1 MLIILTLVL
10 ILALVFYAANS
21 LCITRGHSFIGRNTL
36 KKMSKWQRRRLDIWK
51 TAFAKSLL
59 SRISRMVYLDE
70 SAALRLNRRLSKA
83 GLSITPREYTAQKY
97 LIIFSGVC
105 LIGICALFHFYFG
118 VLLAF
123 PLTAYA
129 LLKQH
134 SSLGERVKKQEQLI
148 AREIPRFIRTLS
160 RRLQSDRDLLNAI
173 ASYRRVA
180 GAELGE
186 ELDILIAEMKAGNT
200 QSALLHFES
209 RLGTS
214 EAFRLCGA
222 LRDMSL
228 GIDQTAALEFMADDM
243 ARQARE
249 GIRKELSLRPAK
261 MRGTFMPAVAVCVAI
276 VMYVLVVYVINNF
289 QNLY

>member
-1 MLIILTLVL
+1 MLSHIS
-10 ILALVFYAANS
+10 S
-21 LCITRGHSFIGRNTL
+21 L
-36 KKMSKWQRRRLDIWK
+36 
-51 TAFAKSLL
+51 
-59 SRISRMVYLDE
+59 VYLDE
-70 SAALRLNRRLSKA
+70 STALRLSRRLSKA

-97 LIIFSGVC
+97 LLIIAGVC
-105 LIGICALFHFYFG
+105 LTTVCALFHFYFG

-123 PLTAYA
+123 LLTTYA

-148 AREIPRFIRTLS
+148 AREMPRFIRTLS
-160 RRLQSDRDLLNAI
+160 RTLQSNRDLLNAI

-180 GAELGE
+180 GTGMGG
-186 ELDILIAEMKAGNT
+186 ELDILIAEMKAGST
-200 QSALLHFES
+200 QSALIHFES

-276 VMYVLVVYVINNF
+276 VMYVLV
-289 QNLY
+289 